1 MAFVEGIPVNL
12 SVVLGMVDIPIRQV
26 LRMGRGTTIPLNCGQ
41 NDPIHIHVG
50 DEVVAEGRIVISDER
65 MLIEVT
71 RVKPSATAHASAAAI

>member
-12 SVVLGMVDIPIRQV
+12 SVVLGMVDLPIRQV

-41 NDPIHIHVG
+41 NDPIQIHVG
-50 DEVVAEGRIVISDER
+50 DDVVAEGRIVISEER

-71 RVKPSATAHASAAAI
+71 RVMPSSSAVA